1 MFCHDILSCP
11 SVRNSA
17 SGPNLTGEDPIV
29 RKLILL
35 AVMIGAYA
43 SVASFAWADDD
54 PRTAKD
60 RASCEEGMSLA
71 CFRMGERYRVV
82 EQDNKTAIKFFRKA
96 CSADLMTGCTHGGIL
111 LFMQGTHS
119 SSQWKE
125 AKKMFTKACDGDYM
139 TGCTNG
145 GILLF
150 MQGTHSSS
158 QWKKAKKM
166 FTKAC
171 DAGEDPSC
179 YNLGTLNYKE
189 GRQSKAIKFYH
200 KACEM
205 GNAGGCAREKRL
217 KR

>member
-1 MFCHDILSCP
+1 M
-11 SVRNSA
+11 
-17 SGPNLTGEDPIV
+17 
-29 RKLILL
+29 
-35 AVMIGAYA
+35 MGACA
-43 SVASFAWADDD
+43 SVSSFAWAGDD
-54 PRTAKD
+54 PQTAKM
-60 RASCEEGMSLA
+60 RALCEENNATA

-82 EQDNKTAIKFFRKA
+82 ERDNKTAVEFY
-96 CSADLMTGCTHGGIL
+96 
-111 LFMQGTHS
+111 
-119 SSQWKE
+119 
-125 AKKMFTKACDGDYM
+125 TKACDENYM

-205 GNAGGCAREKRL
+205 GNAAGCAREKRL